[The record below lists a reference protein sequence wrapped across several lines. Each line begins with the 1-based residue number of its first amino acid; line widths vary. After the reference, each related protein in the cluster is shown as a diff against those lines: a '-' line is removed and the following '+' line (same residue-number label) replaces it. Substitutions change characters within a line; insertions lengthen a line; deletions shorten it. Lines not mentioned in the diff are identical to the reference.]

1 VTTSFGLTY
10 DYRCPFA
17 RNAHEHVITALRAGA
32 DWDVEFIPFSLS
44 QIHVEEGGTPVW
56 DDPDRLSELLALE
69 VSIVVAEQFPE
80 KFLDVHESLFAVRH
94 DQARDLRDEAV
105 VMEVLRSSGVDD
117 SRVKS
122 ELENPAVRA
131 SLRRSHEDAVSK
143 YQVFGVPTFIAE
155 DRAAFVRI
163 LTRPSGDAQKAFSTV
178 ERVLELVTEHPD
190 LNEVKHTTVPN

>member
-44 QIHVEEGGTPVW
+44 QIHVEEGGVPVW

-80 KFLDVHESLFAVRH
+80 KFLDVHEALFAVRH
-94 DQARDLRDEAV
+94 DQARDLRDVPV
-105 VMEVLRSSGVDD
+105 VMEVLRSSGIDE
-117 SRVKS
+117 SKVKA
-122 ELENPAVRA
+122 ELQNPAVRA
-131 SLRRSHEDAVSK
+131 TLRRSHEDAVSK
-143 YQVFGVPTFIAE
+143 YQVFGVPTFIAD

-163 LTRPSGDAQKAFSTV
+163 LTRPSGDAEKALSTV
-178 ERVLELVTEHPD
+178 ERVLELVTEHPE